1 MKIAATLSFILH
13 LFFIPLILFLFLDIG
28 TYPTHTRTISVSLRP
43 MEFETSAQS
52 TFAHAL
58 ENTIPIETP
67 VLLPLAR
74 EGEELAKESEIDMAA
89 AALAM
94 DKNIPSEKE
103 NLPPL
108 DGSPSKENGPP
119 TLSFNSPEQTERIFS
134 SYKSQEEDLGEGTGA
149 RKEGLLGGGPGQVH
163 GEGPGIGGGG
173 LGEGAGLGGG
183 NFLGGTSQKGKGKG
197 VWGRLFSSGGGG
209 GGAIPRYAVNP
220 KPPYPDEA
228 REKGYEGNVLLR
240 VEVLPNGRVG
250 HIEVKRTS
258 GHEILDQSALL
269 TVRQWRFIPARK
281 GGEAIPFWVNIPIKF
296 YLQ

>member
-13 LFFIPLILFLFLDIG
+13 LFFIPLILFLFLDVRS
-28 TYPTHTRTISVSLRP
+28 YPTHTRMISVSLRP
-43 MEFETSAQS
+43 MEFEKSARTAS
-52 TFAHAL
+52 AHAL
-58 ENTIPIETP
+58 ENNIPIETP
-67 VLLPLAR
+67 ILLPLAR
-74 EGEELAKESEIDMAA
+74 EGEELAKESEIDMAV

-94 DKNIPSEKE
+94 DKDTPSEKE

-108 DGSPSKENGPP
+108 DGSLSKENGPP
-119 TLSFNSPEQTERIFS
+119 TLSFNSPERTEWIFS
-134 SYKSQEEDLGEGTGA
+134 TYKSEEEDLGEGTGA
-149 RKEGLLGGGPGQVH
+149 DKEGLLGRGPGQVH

-197 VWGRLFSSGGGG
+197 VWGKLFSSGGGG

-220 KPPYPDEA
+220 KPAYPDEA
-228 REKGYEGNVLLR
+228 REKGYIGNVLLK

-258 GHEILDQSALL
+258 GNEILDQSALL

-281 GGEAIPFWVNIPIKF
+281 GGEAIPFSVNIPIKF

>member
-1 MKIAATLSFILH
+1 
-13 LFFIPLILFLFLDIG
+13 
-28 TYPTHTRTISVSLRP
+28 
-43 MEFETSAQS
+43 
-52 TFAHAL
+52 L
-58 ENTIPIETP
+58 ENKIPIETP

-74 EGEELAKESEIDMAA
+74 DGEELAKESEIDMAA
-89 AALAM
+89 AALAVGK
-94 DKNIPSEKE
+94 DTPSEKE

-108 DGSPSKENGPP
+108 DGSLSKENGPA
-119 TLSFNSPEQTERIFS
+119 TLSFNSPEQTERILS
-134 SYKSQEEDLGEGTGA
+134 TYKSEEDLGEGTGA
-149 RKEGLLGGGPGQVH
+149 RKEGLLGKGPSQVH

-173 LGEGAGLGGG
+173 LGEGTGLGVG

-197 VWGRLFSSGGGG
+197 VWGKLFSSGGGG
-209 GGAIPRYAVNP
+209 GGAIPRYAVNL

-228 REKGYEGNVLLR
+228 REKGYEGNVLLK

-258 GHEILDQSALL
+258 GYEILDQSALL